1 MGMTQRQAVGDQT
14 VSLLTCAVTLRIKAL
29 IKGGANPNF
38 RTPDGWSAMAE
49 AARSPDDTML
59 PLLLDLGGDKDIKA
73 TANRP
78 LTFVAYLADHWP
90 RTQMLLNRGANINA
104 IDAKED
110 TLLMVTANLNDYVHM
125 LQLLDWGAD
134 PTITSGANKVSVAW
148 TVQDSGGRL
157 TPERE
162 KIRQQVIQE
171 LEAKGIHFPVP
182 RPATYRWD
190 PITRTFS
197 LPSR

>member
-1 MGMTQRQAVGDQT
+1 MGANKFVGMTQRQPVDDQT
-14 VSLLTCAVTLRIKAL
+14 VSLLTCAVTLRNKAAIKAL
-29 IKGGANPNF
+29 IN
-38 RTPDGWSAMAE
+38 
-49 AARSPDDTML
+49 
-59 PLLLDLGGDKDIKA
+59 
-73 TANRP
+73 
-78 LTFVAYLADHWP
+78 
-90 RTQMLLNRGANINA
+90 
-104 IDAKED
+104 
-110 TLLMVTANLNDYVHM
+110 
-125 LQLLDWGAD
+125 
-134 PTITSGANKVSVAW
+134 W